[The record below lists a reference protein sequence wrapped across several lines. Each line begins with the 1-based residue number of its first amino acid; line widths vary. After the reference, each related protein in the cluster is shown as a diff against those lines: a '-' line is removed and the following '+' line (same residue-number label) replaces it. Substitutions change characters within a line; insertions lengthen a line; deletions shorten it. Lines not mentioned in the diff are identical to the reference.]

1 MGSYFCPGPKEER
14 ESRGVASPPNTA
26 CGALLDAEDLGLEM
40 DFDAE
45 LTRALDEPIHGIGV
59 EAFEGREWC
68 TRVTFEP
75 ALAAR
80 CANSKEM

>member
-1 MGSYFCPGPKEER
+1 
-14 ESRGVASPPNTA
+14 
-26 CGALLDAEDLGLEM
+26 M